1 MTTTSLGSYFNL
13 FQGAPTVAM
22 KPMAS
27 HSSTSQ
33 PPASETNQGEG
44 DSCVLSPKAREE
56 AKVQADASK
65 YGLHSPRDY
74 VRDGSN
80 KQLLDTL
87 KAVVDSDPELKGSPL
102 AKSVANGRV
111 SADDIK
117 QIQAYAQKKGY
128 DVGSTGVDGKFGMR
142 TSGALEQMLSDR
154 GKGGAQAAA
163 TPQPTATPQAAP
175 QNAPKTDTAPAKAP
189 YVSPYSAGGRLMTAT
204 PQKDAVSQRLYGQR
218 TKGADGQTYSSNT
231 GYGPKVAADDAT
243 AAKRSKDYA
252 ELKRF
257 AEENGTLD
265 GTFVTPTTSLE
276 QDAANMNRLV
286 DAGLTARNQLLEK
299 AYKAPPQEQAAMRQA
314 EAELQAKRV
323 QGERLGVYMTE
334 AQYFK
339 QQSLAM
345 DKLYKDGGI
354 SPELGEQN
362 RAFMEINRMADRAA
376 VNMRLKFGTPALR
389 DAGEK
394 ATNESPFN
402 PARGTTAQQRLTNA
416 SAPGSGPRAIEYTS
430 WRADSTDG
438 SFAVITRAAAQ
449 RAGLPELPVWD
460 D

>member
-1 MTTTSLGSYFNL
+1 
-13 FQGAPTVAM
+13 
-22 KPMAS
+22 
-27 HSSTSQ
+27 
-33 PPASETNQGEG
+33 
-44 DSCVLSPKAREE
+44 
-56 AKVQADASK
+56 
-65 YGLHSPRDY
+65 
-74 VRDGSN
+74 
-80 KQLLDTL
+80 
-87 KAVVDSDPELKGSPL
+87 
-102 AKSVANGRV
+102 
-111 SADDIK
+111 
-117 QIQAYAQKKGY
+117 
-128 DVGSTGVDGKFGMR
+128 
-142 TSGALEQMLSDR
+142 
-154 GKGGAQAAA
+154 
-163 TPQPTATPQAAP
+163 
-175 QNAPKTDTAPAKAP
+175 
-189 YVSPYSAGGRLMTAT
+189 
-204 PQKDAVSQRLYGQR
+204 
-218 TKGADGQTYSSNT
+218 
-231 GYGPKVAADDAT
+231 
-243 AAKRSKDYA
+243 
-252 ELKRF
+252 
-257 AEENGTLD
+257 
-265 GTFVTPTTSLE
+265 
-276 QDAANMNRLV
+276 
-286 DAGLTARNQLLEK
+286 
-299 AYKAPPQEQAAMRQA
+299 MRQA

-345 DKLYKDGGI
+345 DKLYKDGRI